1 MPRVREPGPDQAPAQ
16 CQGQRQVR
24 GVHCIVTNFHE
35 INENLQRIFFRLPK
49 SMQLI
54 IKKSAKLVK
63 FCN

>member
-35 INENLQRIFFRLPK
+35 INENLQRIFF
-49 SMQLI
+49 SVT
-54 IKKSAKLVK
+54 KKYATYYQEIREIG
-63 FCN
+63 